1 MNLTKIVMDAIDWI
15 ESLFHKEYG
24 IRVLYMAILLIPSV
38 SLYVLYRKEVVNNEK
53 IVVLLNNQSTNY
65 YNCLEQKSI
74 LKAEVREEVRK
85 EVLTEFRDVFETI
98 NEFQI
103 EIMMENSKTIDK
115 IKKYESKLK

>member
-1 MNLTKIVMDAIDWI
+1 MNLTKIVMDTIDWF
-15 ESLFHKEYG
+15 EGLFHKEYG

-38 SLYVLYRKEVVNNEK
+38 SLYVLYRKEVTNNEK
-53 IVVLLNNQSTNY
+53 MVILLENQNTNY

-103 EIMMENSKTIDK
+103 EIMMENSKTMDK
-115 IKKYESKLK
+115 IKKYESELK